1 MKVRGFLLEHSVP
14 FKEESREDLG
24 HMLWRSKRICI
35 EKWLAGGDS
44 ELWEQHSKDREEEK
58 KCASWGEVKNPGG
71 HVWYYAWPYLS
82 FAPPADAILLLAFLP
97 LPSQKAFNS
106 FTTHSLFYPH
116 CSFLFGRSEFTLSKE
131 FLGVWQMLL
140 EPPSHPLSSPLTS
153 EQLYRRVSCIG
164 LRPTSSIFYSVSTFL
179 IQGFLQSSE
188 TA

>member
-71 HVWYYAWPYLS
+71 HVWYYAWPCLS

-116 CSFLFGRSEFTLSKE
+116 CSFLFGLSEFTLSKE
-131 FLGVWQMLL
+131 FSGGVADALGATITSTQ
-140 EPPSHPLSSPLTS
+140 LTS
-153 EQLYRRVSCIG
+153 YFWAAVQK
-164 LRPTSSIFYSVSTFL
+164 
-179 IQGFLQSSE
+179 GFMHRTE
-188 TA
+188 THIKYIL